1 MPSRIQIQAQSDLK
15 RQYVFQVLF
24 KPYCCTSNIFHH
36 DWKTNQAL
44 TLFPCGIWNH
54 RFNKLRRY
62 IVYCSKMA
70 SAVLAHLIYLVR
82 NHTDYSKE
90 MWGINLAT
98 IASLTELEETQMF
111 LTSEIQMFEIS
122 PLLQHQALS
131 LERIF
136 NISDCC
142 YV

>member
-1 MPSRIQIQAQSDLK
+1 
-15 RQYVFQVLF
+15 
-24 KPYCCTSNIFHH
+24 
-36 DWKTNQAL
+36 
-44 TLFPCGIWNH
+44 
-54 RFNKLRRY
+54 
-62 IVYCSKMA
+62 MA